1 MKFDPM
7 EPYTWKKN
15 GISSRW
21 GCHKKTE
28 YVRDGLIVLA
38 AVNKMQY
45 HNNVRDVTEYC
56 YRFITIERSGE
67 KG

>member
-1 MKFDPM
+1 M

-38 AVNKMQY
+38 AVNKDAVPQQCKRC
-45 HNNVRDVTEYC
+45 NS
-56 YRFITIERSGE
+56 ILL
-67 KG
+67 

>member
-38 AVNKMQY
+38 AVNKDAVPQQCKRC
-45 HNNVRDVTEYC
+45 NS
-56 YRFITIERSGE
+56 ILL
-67 KG
+67 